1 MLPMTQTH
9 PDIISRD
16 EAGTLSGLLRCR
28 ASKSPDSGA
37 FMQFER
43 ECGTWRTYTWQQVA
57 DRVKVWR
64 QALSREQFAAGD
76 RVALQLG
83 NSLNWVCF
91 DQAAL
96 SLGLVVVPLYTAD
109 SPENAAYIL
118 ADSAARLLLL
128 DSVAQLRALRSRCP
142 EISSLQRVVVVQREE
157 AYAHE
162 GDIPVI
168 FLHEWL
174 TGKPFAEAGA
184 EEAAEPEPENREA
197 DPDAPATIIYTSG
210 TTGRPKGVM
219 LSHHNI
225 LWNAETVLR
234 AIPCYRDDLFL
245 SFLPLSHSFERTI
258 GYYLPIMAG
267 SCVAYARSVQELAKD
282 LVIIRPTVLIS
293 VPRIFERFYAKV
305 QNRLA
310 QQGIIPTLLFR
321 WTVNIGWQRFEAA
334 QGRGKTGLVQCV
346 FWPALR
352 RLVAGRILAS
362 LGGRLRI
369 AVSGGAPL
377 CENISRSFIGLGVQL
392 LQGYGLTEAAP
403 VVSANLPERNIPASV
418 GPPLPGIEIRIGA
431 DDELLI
437 RSPGVM
443 AGYWGKPDDTKRVL
457 DDDGWLHTGD
467 QAEISGGHIFIRGRI
482 KDIIVM
488 STGEKV
494 SPAEME
500 MAILQDDLFDSAII
514 IGEGKPFLAALV
526 VINQD
531 NWKSVAEKMSL
542 AAEAPASLRST
553 QVTAMVLEKIT
564 ALLHD
569 FPGQARVR
577 AVCPMLKPWTID
589 GGLLTPTMKMR
600 RTEIEK
606 QFYLEIHELYAEH
619 DVPNNLL
626 KRR

>member
-1 MLPMTQTH
+1 MLPMTQTS
-9 PDIISRD
+9 PDIISRE

-28 ASKSPDSGA
+28 AAKTPDSRA

-43 ECGTWRTYTWQQVA
+43 ERGSWQTYTWQQVA
-57 DRVKVWR
+57 ERVKVWR
-64 QALSREQFAAGD
+64 QALSREQLAAGD

-83 NSLNWVCF
+83 NSLEWVCF

-118 ADSAARLLLL
+118 TDSASRLLLL
-128 DSVAQLRALRSRCP
+128 DSVAQLRALESSCP
-142 EISSLQRVVVVQREE
+142 EMTSLQRVVVVQREE

-162 GDIPVI
+162 GGIPVI

-174 TGKPFAEAGA
+174 AGKTCAGTGA
-184 EEAAEPEPENREA
+184 EDAAEPAESGEA

-210 TTGRPKGVM
+210 TTGRPKGVV

-258 GYYLPIMAG
+258 GYYLPVMAG
-267 SCVAYARSVQELAKD
+267 SSVAYARSVQELAND

-293 VPRIFERFYAKV
+293 VPRIFERIYAKV
-305 QNRLA
+305 QHHLA

-321 WTVNIGWQRFEAA
+321 WTVNIGWQRFEAS
-334 QGRGKTGLVQCV
+334 QGRGKTGLVQWL
-346 FWPALR
+346 FWPILR
-352 RLVAGRILAS
+352 RLVSARILAR

-377 CENISRSFIGLGVQL
+377 YGNISRSFIGLGVQL

-418 GPPLPGIEIRIGA
+418 GPPLPGIEVRIGA
-431 DDELLI
+431 EDELLI

-526 VINQD
+526 VVNQD
-531 NWKSVAEKMSL
+531 TWKSVAEKMSL
-542 AAEAPASLRST
+542 AAEDPASLRST
-553 QVTAMVLEKIT
+553 QVTAMVLEKIA

-606 QFYLEIHELYAEH
+606 QFYREIQELYAEH
-619 DVPNNLL
+619 DVPDNQ
-626 KRR
+626 

>member
-1 MLPMTQTH
+1 MLPLTQTS
-9 PDIISRD
+9 PDIISRE

-28 ASKSPDSGA
+28 AAKTPDSRA

-43 ECGTWRTYTWQQVA
+43 ERGSWQTYTWQQVA
-57 DRVKVWR
+57 ERVKVWR
-64 QALSREQFAAGD
+64 QALSREQLAAGD

-83 NSLNWVCF
+83 NSLEWVCF

-118 ADSAARLLLL
+118 TDSASRLLLL
-128 DSVAQLRALRSRCP
+128 DSVAQLRALESRCP
-142 EISSLQRVVVVQREE
+142 EMTSLQRVVVVQREE

-162 GDIPVI
+162 GGLPVI

-174 TGKPFAEAGA
+174 AGKTFTEAGA
-184 EEAAEPEPENREA
+184 EDAAEAAESGEA

-210 TTGRPKGVM
+210 TTGRPKGVV

-258 GYYLPIMAG
+258 GYYLPVMAG
-267 SCVAYARSVQELAKD
+267 SSVAYARSVQELAND

-293 VPRIFERFYAKV
+293 VPRIFERIYAKV
-305 QNRLA
+305 QHHLA

-334 QGRGKTGLVQCV
+334 QGRGKTGLVQWL
-346 FWPALR
+346 FWPVLR
-352 RLVAGRILAS
+352 RLVAARILAR

-377 CENISRSFIGLGVQL
+377 YGNISRSFIGLGVQL

-418 GPPLPGIEIRIGA
+418 GPPLPGIEVRIGA
-431 DDELLI
+431 EDELLI

-526 VINQD
+526 VFNQD
-531 NWKSVAEKMSL
+531 TWKSVAEKMSL
-542 AAEAPASLRST
+542 ATEDPASLRST
-553 QVTAMVLEKIT
+553 QVTAMVLEKIA

-606 QFYLEIHELYAEH
+606 QFYREIQELYAEH
-619 DVPNNLL
+619 DVPDNQ
-626 KRR
+626 